1 MNTGISTSA
10 MAGRYS
16 ILVLVLVSFLFAC
29 RAEEPVKPKKP
40 VSMVIIKPKRAVL
53 AGEQR
58 KELGFPADM
67 ISQVELAAGAEAEP
81 FFVTEIVPS
90 ANLKGEEGFESAR
103 LAGFSVHTK
112 RTDELIAS
120 YRASLRAKGYLIFRS
135 QKSYGRLNDI
145 VTVVKGNATY
155 DILKIQ
161 RTEAP
166 NYHLKTKDIVGWLK
180 ERQKDASFVVTGAG
194 PDWLETKFIRPPKDS
209 PVFAKKIIDFAPDVL
224 ERDQQTVKGGRKDE
238 PDERFFPCL
247 GLKDRARVQG
257 QDKQLRS

>member
-1 MNTGISTSA
+1 

-16 ILVLVLVSFLFAC
+16 ILVFVLVSILFAC
-29 RAEEPVKPKKP
+29 KAEEPVKPRKP
-40 VSMVIIKPKRAVL
+40 PSTVIIKPKRAML
-53 AGEQR
+53 TREQR
-58 KELGFPADM
+58 TELGFPADM

-81 FFVTEIVPS
+81 FFVTEVVPS
-90 ANLKGEEGFESAR
+90 ANMKGEEGFESAR

-135 QKSYGRLNDI
+135 QRSYGKLNDI

-166 NYHLKTKDIVGWLK
+166 NYHLETKDIVGWLK

-194 PDWLETKFIRPPKDS
+194 PDWLETQFIRPPKNS
-209 PVFAKKIIDFAPDVL
+209 PVFAKMIVDFAPDVL
-224 ERDQQTVKGGRKDE
+224 EHDQQTVEKVA
-238 PDERFFPCL
+238 ERMNQMNGFFL
-247 GLKDRARVQG
+247 VWD
-257 QDKQLRS
+257 

>member
-1 MNTGISTSA
+1 

-16 ILVLVLVSFLFAC
+16 LLVLLLFSVLFAC
-29 RAEEPVKPKKP
+29 KAEEQVKPRKP
-40 VSMVIIKPKRAVL
+40 ASTVIIKPKRVVL
-53 AGEQR
+53 TGEQR
-58 KELGFPADM
+58 TELGFPTDM

-81 FFVTEIVPS
+81 FFVTDVVHS
-90 ANLKGEEGFESAR
+90 ANMKGEEGFESAR

-112 RTDELIAS
+112 RTDELITS

-135 QKSYGRLNDI
+135 QRSYGKLNDI

-166 NYHLKTKDIVGWLK
+166 NYYLDTKDIVGWLK

-194 PDWLETKFIRPPKDS
+194 PDWLETKFIRPPKDMT
-209 PVFAKKIIDFAPDVL
+209 VLAQKTIAFAPDVL
-224 ERDQQTVKGGRKDE
+224 GHDQQTVDE
-238 PDERFFPCL
+238 LVESMKQMNGFFL
-247 GLKDRARVQG
+247 VWD
-257 QDKQLRS
+257 